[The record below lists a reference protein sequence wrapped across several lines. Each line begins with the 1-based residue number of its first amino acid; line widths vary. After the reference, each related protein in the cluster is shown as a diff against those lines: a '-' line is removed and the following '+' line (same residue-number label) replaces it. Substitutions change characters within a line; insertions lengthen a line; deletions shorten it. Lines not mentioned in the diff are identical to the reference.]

1 MARVSYIE
9 PDQAPPEVKE
19 IYEQVLKGKPGNAQ
33 KAMAHRPAV
42 LKSFLAFF
50 VTVGRALDR
59 RLYSMVYIRV
69 SMLNGCQYC
78 MQQHLASSKRA
89 GLTPDD
95 WKALRNPQ
103 TASFTDRE
111 KAALAFAEKLTR
123 TPSAITDAD
132 VAALKP
138 HFTDAEIVDLDFLIG
153 LANLTNRF
161 TDPLG
166 IELEFP
172 PEKI

>member
-1 MARVSYIE
+1 MAHVSYIE

-19 IYEQVLKGKPGNAQ
+19 IYDQVLKGKPGNAQ
-33 KAMAHRPAV
+33 KAMAHRPAT
-42 LKSFLAFF
+42 LKAFLAFYGS
-50 VTVGRALDR
+50 VGRALDR
-59 RLYSMVYIRV
+59 RLYELVYIRV

-78 MQQHLASSKRA
+78 MQHHLASSKRA
-89 GLTPDD
+89 GVTPDD
-95 WKALRNPQ
+95 WKALKDPQ
-103 TASFTDRE
+103 TAPFTDKE

-132 VAALKP
+132 VAALKL
-138 HFTDAEIVDLDFLIG
+138 HFSDAEIVDLDFLIG